1 MARIVSPMKLFGIG
15 KRKKRKLAAATAAAE
30 ATLAPVMQQYQDSEY
45 VDPYASMEN
54 IYEDLTVNTQQAEFQ
69 KQMALQQQA
78 DTLDALRSTAG
89 ASGAAGLAQV
99 LSGSFARQQQQASA
113 SIGEQERKNQ
123 LLALQGAEQLQRL
136 QAEGQLAGQAFEQQ
150 KLENILQF
158 KMADVAAALGAET
171 AYQQQLFDVGGQVL
185 DLVGDVAGSFAG
197 NPNLGDIFDS

>member
-15 KRKKRKLAAATAAAE
+15 KKKKKELAAATAAAE
-30 ATLAPVMQQYQDSEY
+30 AALAPIMQQYEQSQY
-45 VDPYASMEN
+45 VDPYANMEN
-54 IYEDLTVNTQQAEFQ
+54 VYEDLTVNTQQAEFQ

-99 LSGSFARQQQQASA
+99 LSGSFARQQQEASA

-123 LLALQGAEQLQRL
+123 LLSLQGADQLQRL

-171 AYQQQLFDVGGQVL
+171 NYQQQLFDVGGQVL

-197 NPNLGDIFDS
+197 NPNLSDIFDK

>member
-15 KRKKRKLAAATAAAE
+15 KRKKRKLAAATTAAE
-30 ATLAPVMQQYQDSEY
+30 AALAPVMQQYQDSEY

-123 LLALQGAEQLQRL
+123 LLSLKGAEQVQML
-136 QAEGQLAGQAFEQQ
+136 QAKGQLAGQAFEQQ

-171 AYQQQLFDVGGQVL
+171 NYQQQLFDVGGQVL
-185 DLVGDVAGSFAG
+185 DLVGDVASAYAG
-197 NPNLGDIFDS
+197 K

>member
-15 KRKKRKLAAATAAAE
+15 KKKKKKLAAATAAAE
-30 ATLAPVMQQYQDSEY
+30 AALAPVMQQYQDSEY
-45 VDPYASMEN
+45 IDPYADMEN
-54 IYEDLTVNTQQAEFQ
+54 VYEDLTVNTQQAEFQ

-99 LSGSFARQQQQASA
+99 LSGSFARQQQEASA

-123 LLALQGAEQLQRL
+123 LLSLQGADQLQRL

-171 AYQQQLFDVGGQVL
+171 NYQQQLFDVGGQVL
-185 DLVGDVAGSFAG
+185 DLIGDVAGGYASSL
-197 NPNLGDIFDS
+197 P

>member
-30 ATLAPVMQQYQDSEY
+30 ATLAPVMQQYQDYEY

-171 AYQQQLFDVGGQVL
+171 NYQQQLFDVGGQVL

>member
-15 KRKKRKLAAATAAAE
+15 KKKKKELAAATATAE
-30 ATLAPVMQQYQDSEY
+30 AALAPVMQQYQDSEY

-54 IYEDLTVNTQQAEFQ
+54 VYEDLTVNTQQAEFQ

-99 LSGSFARQQQQASA
+99 LSGSFARQQQEASA

-123 LLALQGAEQLQRL
+123 LLSLKGAEQLQRL

-171 AYQQQLFDVGGQVL
+171 TYQQQLFDVGGQVL

-197 NPNLGDIFDS
+197 NPNLADIFD

>member
-15 KRKKRKLAAATAAAE
+15 KKKKKKLAAATAAAE
-30 ATLAPVMQQYQDSEY
+30 AALAPVMQQYQDSEY
-45 VDPYASMEN
+45 IDPYADMEN
-54 IYEDLTVNTQQAEFQ
+54 VYEDLTVNTQQAEFQ

-99 LSGSFARQQQQASA
+99 LSGSFARQQQEASA

-123 LLALQGAEQLQRL
+123 LLSLQGAEQLQRL

-171 AYQQQLFDVGGQVL
+171 TYQQQLFDVGGQVL

-197 NPNLGDIFDS
+197 NPNLSDIFDK

>member
-78 DTLDALRSTAG
+78 TPLDALRSTAG

>member
-15 KRKKRKLAAATAAAE
+15 KKKKKELAAATAAAE
-30 ATLAPVMQQYQDSEY
+30 AALAPIMQQYEQSQY
-45 VDPYASMEN
+45 VDPYANMEN
-54 IYEDLTVNTQQAEFQ
+54 VYEDLTVNTQQAEFQ

-99 LSGSFARQQQQASA
+99 LSGSFARQQQEASA

-123 LLALQGAEQLQRL
+123 LLSLQGADQLQRL

-171 AYQQQLFDVGGQVL
+171 NYQQQLFDVGGQVL
-185 DLVGDVAGSFAG
+185 DLIGDVAGGYASSL
-197 NPNLGDIFDS
+197 P

>member
-15 KRKKRKLAAATAAAE
+15 KKKKKELAAATAAAE
-30 ATLAPVMQQYQDSEY
+30 AALAPVMQQYQDSEY
-45 VDPYASMEN
+45 IDPYADMEN
-54 IYEDLTVNTQQAEFQ
+54 VYEDLTVNTQQAEFQ

-99 LSGSFARQQQQASA
+99 LSGSFARQQQEASA

-123 LLALQGAEQLQRL
+123 LLSLQGADQLQRL

-171 AYQQQLFDVGGQVL
+171 NYQQQLFDVGGQVL
-185 DLVGDVAGSFAG
+185 DLIGDVAGGYASSL
-197 NPNLGDIFDS
+197 P

>member
-171 AYQQQLFDVGGQVL
+171 NYQQQLFDVGGQVL

>member
-185 DLVGDVAGSFAG
+185 DLVGDVAGSLAG

>member
-171 AYQQQLFDVGGQVL
+171 NYQQQLFDVGGQVL
-185 DLVGDVAGSFAG
+185 DLIGDVAGGYAG
-197 NPNLGDIFDS
+197 KGG

>member
-1 MARIVSPMKLFGIG
+1 MARIVSPMKLFVIG
-15 KRKKRKLAAATAAAE
+15 KKKKKQLAAATSAAE
-30 ATLAPVMQQYQDSEY
+30 AALAPMMQQYEQSQY
-45 VDPYASMEN
+45 IDPYASMEN

-99 LSGSFARQQQQASA
+99 LSGSFARQQQEASA

-123 LLALQGAEQLQRL
+123 LLALQGAEQVQML
-136 QAEGQLAGQAFEQQ
+136 QAKGQLAGQAFEQQ

-171 AYQQQLFDVGGQVL
+171 TYQQQLFDVGGQVL

-197 NPNLGDIFDS
+197 NPNLSDIFD